1 MADLGEEAFSSQM
14 KVVTTFLRL
23 LEELMRNKQLDLRYG
38 TKTQRRGI
46 LRRMKDFVGGIFKKV
61 YDGTFGRLS
70 RNGKD
75 YGQLDLN
82 DPAVAKLF
90 ADTMKQMGMDAMH
103 EDNNLLFSTSDVAK
117 ILAFSKMVEQELGK
131 KIEHENDTPEK
142 EQSQEHGQDQ
152 ERQANARGWSDYP
165 ATPEQIDLTA
175 TVLAADEGVSIDEI
189 KKDFS
194 ENPSIGELQIALE
207 AKGHDTMAI
216 QPDLKNYATPEQR
229 AQLDMLKDKG
239 IIGENELMQLGKYP
253 SQDKASEV
261 LENHADAVKMLD
273 SDEISN
279 RAEAIRSHDGMD
291 PDSHTKQVESW
302 KEDLSAKVGNAFEA
316 SRDANGQPNLNN
328 FALQC
333 NLRGIAVQFANDG
346 ELLFT
351 DANQHHKQV
360 RADNLDPKFSRNSEA
375 FKGQKMSKPLKQKQE
390 EIIKSTDQ
398 RNHEHSRA
406 HDSQDH
412 GDAHELLRRE
422 LKARKEAGAH
432 NLHEQKKNFPPGIFG
447 KEVRCA
453 SCGKILTKGK
463 TLRKTGYERT
473 LFCPTRK
480 KSPSHCK
487 GAFISEKH
495 LESAILHE
503 LKNLADRYSDDR
515 VQIGICQ
522 DAQAVDLI
530 QEKNRLKT
538 AVELIEKEITA
549 YEQRSR
555 DLYLKRAIDG
565 MSIDDFNSALSRIR
579 NDVDKL
585 RLKSKRAS
593 SELLH
598 LNESIAA
605 ESIRMETVLKA
616 ADFNRLDKTKVSM
629 LIESVYVHKR
639 DPKSGTQAIDITW
652 KF

>member
-14 KVVTTFLRL
+14 KVVATFLRL
-23 LEELMRNKQLDLRYG
+23 LEELMRNKQQDLRYG

-46 LRRMKDFVGGIFKKV
+46 LGRMKDFVGGIFKKV

-152 ERQANARGWSDYP
+152 ERQADARGWSDYP

-351 DANQHHKQV
+351 DANQHHNQKTFGETRGQSGSSSKNIQIQGRDLIDAAEIGKMNRREAILLIAGTNPLKDLKYPV
-360 RADNLDPKFSRNSEA
+360 EQHPNYIYLDPGRN
-375 FKGQKMSKPLKQKQE
+375 KPGQ
-390 EIIKSTDQ
+390 
-398 RNHEHSRA
+398 
-406 HDSQDH
+406 
-412 GDAHELLRRE
+412 
-422 LKARKEAGAH
+422 
-432 NLHEQKKNFPPGIFG
+432 
-447 KEVRCA
+447 V
-453 SCGKILTKGK
+453 
-463 TLRKTGYERT
+463 
-473 LFCPTRK
+473 
-480 KSPSHCK
+480 
-487 GAFISEKH
+487 
-495 LESAILHE
+495 
-503 LKNLADRYSDDR
+503 
-515 VQIGICQ
+515 
-522 DAQAVDLI
+522 
-530 QEKNRLKT
+530 KNRCLYD
-538 AVELIEKEITA
+538 EPFNILEYMDEIRT
-549 YEQRSR
+549 
-555 DLYLKRAIDG
+555 K
-565 MSIDDFNSALSRIR
+565 DDTY
-579 NDVDKL
+579 
-585 RLKSKRAS
+585 AS
-593 SELLH
+593 
-598 LNESIAA
+598 
-605 ESIRMETVLKA
+605 
-616 ADFNRLDKTKVSM
+616 
-629 LIESVYVHKR
+629 
-639 DPKSGTQAIDITW
+639 
-652 KF
+652 